1 MVKYLN
7 KVNLMRNT
15 FLAFII
21 FCFGGIST
29 HAQVKFKLTRQE
41 DRKTYIVS
49 MISEETYEGNQNI
62 TGTAQVTLRIEG
74 TADFLIREITSLGS
88 ATHFG

>member
-1 MVKYLN
+1 
-7 KVNLMRNT
+7 
-15 FLAFII
+15 
-21 FCFGGIST
+21 
-29 HAQVKFKLTRQE
+29 
-41 DRKTYIVS
+41 